1 MTTNTDKPSVGEAIG
16 ELTAAFM
23 DYLEDEAPE
32 GTEVYAALVVAYTS
46 TGIYWRVRGAGSE
59 EDPDDKATA
68 RLALSLADAA
78 LDDEGEDDA

>member
-1 MTTNTDKPSVGEAIG
+1 MTETQTPSADIG
-16 ELTAAFM
+16 SLCAPFM
-23 DYLEDEAPE
+23 DYLDGEAPE

-59 EDPDDKATA
+59 DDPDDRATA

-78 LDDEGEDDA
+78 LTAELEGENDA